1 MQQSGRGLGSLRS
14 LAELSKWPDY
24 KVVSD
29 DTHPPPVEIRT
40 TRANDIALGLCG
52 MLLAPLWLW
61 GVAGGIWH
69 LTRDD
74 MHGRGAWL
82 APPFYDVFDW
92 RGVVAATAVLAFW
105 VMCLGVGAAW
115 RMYDPRSTVSA
126 DDDGIRF
133 HPSIGPSLVP
143 WSEVQSIRWVGN
155 AVPPEIEVRLRHR
168 FWSLWNWITS
178 PKVRLN
184 HIAIGLSQHQASER
198 VKAMKNLCD
207 ARRRPASRR
216 ARKKAAA

>member
-1 MQQSGRGLGSLRS
+1 MR
-14 LAELSKWPDY
+14 EDN
-24 KVVSD
+24 
-29 DTHPPPVEIRT
+29 HPASVEIRT
-40 TRANDIALGLCG
+40 TRANDITLGLCG
-52 MLLAPLWLW
+52 LLLAPLWLW
-61 GVAGGIWH
+61 GVAGGMWH

-82 APPFYDVFDW
+82 ALPFYDVFGW
-92 RGVVAATAVLAFW
+92 RGVVAVTAVLAFW
-105 VMCLGVGAAW
+105 VTCLGIGAAW

-143 WSEVQSIRWVGN
+143 WSEVQSIRWVTK
-155 AVPPEIEVRLRHR
+155 AVPPEIEVRLHRR

-198 VKAMKNLCD
+198 VKAMNVLMQCS
-207 ARRRPASRR
+207 ATPVTVVG
-216 ARKKAAA
+216 